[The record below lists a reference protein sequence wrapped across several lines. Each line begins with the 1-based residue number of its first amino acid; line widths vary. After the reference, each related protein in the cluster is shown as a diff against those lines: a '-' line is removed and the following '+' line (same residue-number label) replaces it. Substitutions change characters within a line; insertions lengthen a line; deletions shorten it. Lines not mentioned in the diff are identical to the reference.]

1 MSTMP
6 RTEILAKVRDIL
18 VDVLSVDEDEVTDDA
33 VLTEDLGAESIDFLD
48 ILFRL
53 EKEFG
58 IKIPQ
63 EQLFNRDIVSN
74 AEYLNDRKLNPAG
87 LAALK
92 QAMPYANLTEFEKN
106 PDIDKL
112 ADVFTVAAIVN
123 FVEGKVK
130 NG

>member
-1 MSTMP
+1 M
-6 RTEILAKVRDIL
+6 AKVRDIL

-33 VLTEDLGAESIDFLD
+33 ILTTDLGAESIDFLD

-74 AEYLNDRKLNPAG
+74 AEYLNDRKLNAAG
-87 LAALK
+87 VAALK
-92 QAMPYANLTEFEKN
+92 KAMPYANLTDFEKN

-123 FVEGKVK
+123 FVEGKVN

>member
-6 RTEILAKVRDIL
+6 RSEIMAKVRDIL

-33 VLTEDLGAESIDFLD
+33 ILTTDLGAESIDFLD

-74 AEYLNDRKLNPAG
+74 AEYLNDRKLNAAG
-87 LAALK
+87 VAALK
-92 QAMPYANLTEFEKN
+92 KAMPYANLTDFEKN

-123 FVEGKVK
+123 FVEGKVN